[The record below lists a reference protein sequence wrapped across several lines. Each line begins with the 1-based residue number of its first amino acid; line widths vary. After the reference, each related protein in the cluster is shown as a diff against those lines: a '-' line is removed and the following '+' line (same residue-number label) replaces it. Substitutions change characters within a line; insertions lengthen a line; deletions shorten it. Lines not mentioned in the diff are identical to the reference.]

1 MWIPYQVF
9 FSNSSGFKAASA
21 FTVDQSL
28 VLLLLPNQFL
38 LLSCRRVVAMCLA
51 FGQKKGRESDSTKG
65 INTGPLSLRSS
76 CMQRIRRVAHASEC
90 QKSMKVLLKNRRKL
104 LTVTGDLKKA
114 FSEKL
119 TFVLD
124 LEE

>member
-1 MWIPYQVF
+1 
-9 FSNSSGFKAASA
+9 
-21 FTVDQSL
+21 
-28 VLLLLPNQFL
+28 
-38 LLSCRRVVAMCLA
+38 
-51 FGQKKGRESDSTKG
+51 
-65 INTGPLSLRSS
+65 
-76 CMQRIRRVAHASEC
+76 MQRIRRVAHASEC